1 MGTWFRVML
10 YRLII
15 ILVFLFS
22 FSTSGLSR
30 DYVDSLETKLILVN
44 NAQKLLILDKLIPY
58 YFRNEPLQ
66 ANKRADQMLSYAQQ
80 ANNKEF
86 EIRAKRYKAISNS
99 NLTSYHDKALIEC
112 EKIEKNAKING
123 FVNEL
128 ILIKLAF
135 ADIYRHVGEY
145 TKSLEYQLEAYHIAD
160 SASVNELLS
169 ITLNNIS
176 LQMVCNGNAAICR

>member
-1 MGTWFRVML
+1 MSDQPQF
-10 YRLII
+10 IFS
-15 ILVFLFS
+15 VFLFG

-30 DYVDSLETKLILVN
+30 NYVDSLETKLILVD
-44 NAQKLLILDKLIPY
+44 NAQKLLILDQLIPY

-135 ADIYRHVGEY
+135 ADIYHKVGEY

-160 SASVNELLS
+160 SAHVDQLLS
-169 ITLNNIS
+169 ITLKNIATS
-176 LQMVCNGNAAICR
+176 YIELEEFDSPK